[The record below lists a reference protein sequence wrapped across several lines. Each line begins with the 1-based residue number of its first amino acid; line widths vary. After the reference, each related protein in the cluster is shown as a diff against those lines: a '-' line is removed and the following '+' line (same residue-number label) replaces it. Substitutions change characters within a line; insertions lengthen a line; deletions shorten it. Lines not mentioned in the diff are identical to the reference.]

1 MIDLNN
7 LAAIKKLDPKNVY
20 GSTEM
25 LANQCSYIWDLAK
38 SFRFQDIHTAAK
50 NIILCGMGGSQY
62 GSYVIQNL
70 FRDELQVPL
79 VSYGDYHL
87 PAFINKNSLVF
98 FSSYSGDTEEPVNC
112 AQEAV
117 DKGFPMIT
125 LTSGGKAY
133 KMAKKY
139 GFPML
144 FFDQK
149 YNPSGQPRL
158 GTGYMV
164 IGAIALITR
173 LGYLSVTDDEI
184 ENAVSELRS
193 AQDGMQSEA
202 RELAQ
207 KIAGYIPVFF
217 AAEFLNGNIHILRN
231 QINETAKSFSS
242 FSELPELNHHLME
255 GLKNP
260 VDKKLVT
267 VFIDSDFYSEKL
279 RRRFNLTKDILDR
292 SGANHITYK
301 ANGKTKLSQMLN
313 VLGFG
318 GYLSFFL
325 AMLYGQDPSL
335 IPWVDYFKEKLAKT
349 E

>member
-7 LAAIKKLDPKNVY
+7 LEEIKKLDPKNVY
-20 GSTEM
+20 GSTKM
-25 LANQCSYIWDLAK
+25 LADQCNYIWDLAK
-38 SFRFQDIHTAAK
+38 SFQFQDIHRTAK

-79 VSYGDYHL
+79 VSYRDYHL
-87 PAFINKNSLVF
+87 PAFINKNSLIF

-112 AQEAV
+112 GQEAV
-117 DKGFPMIT
+117 DNEFPIIT

-133 KMAKKY
+133 EMAKKY

-164 IGAIALITR
+164 IGAIALLTR
-173 LGYLSVTDDEI
+173 LGYLSVTDEKI
-184 ENAVSELRS
+184 ENAVNELRS
-193 AQDGMQSEA
+193 AHDVIQSKA

-207 KIAGYIPVFF
+207 KIVGYSPVFF

-231 QINETAKSFSS
+231 QINETAKSFSA

-260 VDKKLVT
+260 TDKKLVT
-267 VFIDSDFYSEKL
+267 VFIDSDFYSGKL
-279 RRRFNLTKDILDR
+279 KKRFNLTKDIVER
-292 SGANHITYK
+292 NGVNSIIYK
-301 ANGKTKLSQMLN
+301 AEGKSKLSQMLN
-313 VLGFG
+313 VLSFG

-335 IPWVDYFKEKLAKT
+335 IPWVDYFKNELAKP
-349 E
+349 